1 MFSADTAVCQLQLHL
16 GCVDQKSALRT
27 ANQCSKNR
35 RTPCSCAPRI
45 KPEKSRILIRNA
57 YRTLTHVTYT
67 HERFTGLSPHNHGF
81 ILVRGRGLPGW
92 SMTQLEASGH
102 GWTYCSYCPIP
113 AGSDFRTQR
122 AARRRPP
129 GKYRHL
135 QWRLYEGSTDRL
147 CIIKPYR

>member
-1 MFSADTAVCQLQLHL
+1 MQRVVSLNLRRYSRDPVPGTRYLSKFSSKFSFFDRKSDFTYDMPGNSNCTSNRQLYVIDRLLLHV
-16 GCVDQKSALRT
+16 VDL
-27 ANQCSKNR
+27 
-35 RTPCSCAPRI
+35 
-45 KPEKSRILIRNA
+45 
-57 YRTLTHVTYT
+57 
-67 HERFTGLSPHNHGF
+67 TGLSPHNHGF

-147 CIIKPYR
+147 CMVKPYQ